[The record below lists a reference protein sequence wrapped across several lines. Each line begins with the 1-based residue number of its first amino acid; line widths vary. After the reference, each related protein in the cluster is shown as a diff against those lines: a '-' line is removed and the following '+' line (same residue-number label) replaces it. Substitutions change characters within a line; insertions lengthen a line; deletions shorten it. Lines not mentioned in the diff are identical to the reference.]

1 MAGNFKGLAKRLGEG
16 YEVGPVDNR
25 RTVYKNIGDQWLMEI
40 DEDSIVYAKKR
51 NGYILYFWEK
61 GKDIVASIDS
71 VSFGNIE
78 TCYNIVSSALQRSDF
93 VKDNYLGLSEP
104 ELMTACA

>member
-1 MAGNFKGLAKRLGEG
+1 MAGNFKSLAKRLGEG

-25 RTVYKNIGDQWLMEI
+25 RTVYKSIGDQWLMEI

-61 GKDIVASIDS
+61 GKDIVASIDN

-78 TCYNIVSSALQRSDF
+78 TCCGIIADALNKGSF
-93 VKDNYLGLSEP
+93 VKDNYLGLSEA
-104 ELMTACA
+104 ELLTT